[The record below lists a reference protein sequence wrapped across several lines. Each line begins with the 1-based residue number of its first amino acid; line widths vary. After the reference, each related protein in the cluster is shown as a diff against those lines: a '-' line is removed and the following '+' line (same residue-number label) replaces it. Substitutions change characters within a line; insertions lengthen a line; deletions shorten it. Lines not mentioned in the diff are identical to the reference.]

1 MLKHCIAEYAPCP
14 DEILALAPQE
24 VLFYSFCVSLTT
36 KTRVGYQAIANM
48 DYYCH
53 LTDQRL
59 LLEPLTPTAGSQIKQ
74 YALSQIQSINV
85 VRSLTLNAFAQITF
99 YPNAETTPED
109 WVLSVR
115 ALPEQGRS
123 NTSNRAEDFVLL
135 ATELLGQSVRET
147 VASPMA
153 QELQA
158 ALASDKLVLID
169 FWLPGCRPCFV
180 LGKVLETLMKQ
191 YGDQITLVKI
201 DVEENQALA
210 MKYGVDCFPTVL
222 LAKSGVVVDQLV
234 GAIPKSVVAQILEQH
249 LQPLAVA

>member
-14 DEILALAPQE
+14 DEVLALAPQE
-24 VLFYSFCVSLTT
+24 VLYYSFYISLTT
-36 KTRVGYQAIANM
+36 KTRLGYQTIPDM

-53 LTDQRL
+53 LTDEHL
-59 LLEPLTPTAGSQIKQ
+59 LLEPLNSTAGDHIQQ
-74 YALSQIQSINV
+74 YSLSQIQSINV
-85 VRSLTLNAFAQITF
+85 VRSLTFNSFAQILFNPGET
-99 YPNAETTPED
+99 TTPEEL
-109 WVLSVR
+109 VLNVR
-115 ALPEQGRS
+115 VLPEQGRS
-123 NTSNRAEDFVLL
+123 NNSNRAEDFVLL
-135 ATELLGQSVRET
+135 ATELLGQQVTEL
-147 VASPMA
+147 VASPIPP
-153 QELQA
+153 ELQA

-169 FWLPGCRPCFV
+169 FWMPGCRPCFV

-234 GAIPKSVVAQILEQH
+234 GALPKSVVAQILEQY
-249 LQPLAVA
+249 LQPAVVS